1 MTHNSKNYYKILRE
15 NIKTAYNI
23 YDLLE
28 NNDIIEN
35 EYIASRIQ
43 KELRVIEE
51 ELEQLVLEWK
61 VYNEPGKD
69 KEAGN

>member
-43 KELRVIEE
+43 KELKVIEE

-61 VYNEPGKD
+61 AYNEPGKD
-69 KEAGN
+69 